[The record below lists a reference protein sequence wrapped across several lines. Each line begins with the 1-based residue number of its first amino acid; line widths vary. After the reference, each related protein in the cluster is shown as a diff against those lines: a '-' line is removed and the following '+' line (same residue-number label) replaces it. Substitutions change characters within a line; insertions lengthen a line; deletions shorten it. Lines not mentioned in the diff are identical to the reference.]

1 MEIIDGKKIQEE
13 MIVELQE
20 TVKQLKTIPKL
31 VIIQVGNYGPS
42 NKYVAQKM
50 KVGTSIGIDVE
61 HINFEE
67 EIEEEIILKKIDELN
82 NDKNVHGVMVQ
93 LPLPKHL
100 DEDKIVNRV
109 SSNKDVDGLT
119 TTNIGNLFDG
129 KNAFIPCTAL
139 GVMELFK
146 RYNIDLKGKNA
157 VILGRSKLVGKPLIA
172 CLLNENATVTIC
184 HSKTENL
191 SDITK
196 NADILIVAIGKK
208 YFVKQDMVKDD
219 AVVIDVGINVEDGK
233 IYGDVDFEDVKE
245 KTSYITPV
253 PNGVGRMTVISLMN
267 NVIKAYKEQSKY

>member
-42 NKYVAQKM
+42 NKYVAQKI

-100 DEDKIVNRV
+100 DEDKIVNKV

>member
-13 MIVELQE
+13 MIVELQKE
-20 TVKQLKTIPKL
+20 IDSLNEKPKL

-42 NKYVAQKM
+42 NKYVAQKI
-50 KVGTSIGIDVE
+50 KVGTSIGMDVE

-67 EIEEEIILKKIDELN
+67 EVEEKEVLNKIQELN
-82 NDKNVHGVMVQ
+82 NDKNVNGIMVQ

-100 DEDKIVNRV
+100 DEDKIVNEV
-109 SSNKDVDGLT
+109 SPSKDVDGLT
-119 TTNIGNLFDG
+119 TNNIGKLFDG
-129 KNAFIPCTAL
+129 KNAFTPCTAL

-146 RYNIDLKGKNA
+146 RYNINLQGKHA

-208 YFVKQDMVKDD
+208 YFVKQDMVKEN

-233 IYGDVDFEDVKE
+233 IYGDVDFDDVKE

>member
-42 NKYVAQKM
+42 NKYVAQKI

-82 NDKNVHGVMVQ
+82 NDKNVNGIMVQ

-100 DEDKIVNRV
+100 DEDKIVNKV